1 MSGNTPSIATL
12 KAILAAFNAHDLD
25 GVMHYFSEDCV
36 LEMPRGPDPWG
47 DRFSGFSAVR
57 EGLRARF
64 TGIPDVHY
72 GDDTHLVC
80 DNVGISR
87 WTLRGTS
94 VDGEHIE
101 VNGCDF
107 YTFNEGKVVKK
118 DSYWKIRQP

>member
-25 GVMHYFSEDCV
+25 GVMQYFSEDCV
-36 LEMPRGPDPWG
+36 LEMPRGSDPWG
-47 DRFSGFSAVR
+47 HRFSGFSAVR
-57 EGLRARF
+57 EGLRSRF

-72 GDDTHLVC
+72 DDDTHLVC

-94 VDGEHIE
+94 VDGEPIE

-107 YTFNEGKVVKK
+107 YTFNGGKVVKK